1 MKKIVLKSLVA
12 SSLLCSSLLADSFV
26 GVFGGYSLKSEFKLK
41 DDSGSDIEEGD
52 IDKLKLDDK
61 KVNLGVKAGYDF
73 DSFRVYGAY
82 RYNFKAKD
90 SYFID
95 NFLGNMEWKSHD
107 FLIGADYTPSITD
120 SFKFSLGIYGGISR
134 LNMRLEGIDYDD
146 NSKDSFS
153 KDKTGFIYG
162 AKIGGIYELDE
173 NNEVEFGY
181 QIDESDY
188 GKIEDVKIKVRD
200 HGLYLG
206 YNYKF

>member
-1 MKKIVLKSLVA
+1 MKKIVLKSLVVG
-12 SSLLCSSLLADSFV
+12 SLLCSSLLADSFV
-26 GVFGGYSLKSEFKLK
+26 GVFGGYSLKSEFKIR
-41 DDSGSDIEEGD
+41 DDG
-52 IDKLKLDDK
+52 DKLKLDDK
-61 KVNLGVKAGYDF
+61 RVNLGVKAGYDF
-73 DSFRVYGAY
+73 DSFRAYGTY

-90 SYFID
+90 SYFMD

-107 FLIGADYTPSITD
+107 FLIGADYTPNITD
-120 SFKFSLGIYGGISR
+120 SFKFSLGVYGGISR
-134 LNMRLEGIDYDD
+134 LNVRLESINYDGNPKD
-146 NSKDSFS
+146 NFS

-162 AKIGGIYELDE
+162 AKIGGIYGLDE

-188 GKIEDVKIKVRD
+188 GKIEDAKVKVRD